1 MRKTVGVL
9 VTASVMA
16 TAAAFALAAQSASP
30 SSANKPSVN
39 KPSVNDSMTKV
50 MSTNAQTIWDISSK
64 AFNARGD
71 GLVAAKVS
79 AKDWAQLGDAARAM
93 NARALYLAK
102 DPKSLVVAKPEE
114 QVLGEE
120 ASRGGVK
127 KTYDAA
133 NRQQIKGLI
142 NANPALFTKRAN
154 ILARA
159 MADLAAA
166 SKTRNIKV
174 FYRVSSNLD
183 EYCDGC
189 HQPFWGT
196 DDNPPVTAAMRAM
209 KPVGR

>member
-9 VTASVMA
+9 VTASVMT

-30 SSANKPSVN
+30 PGANT
-39 KPSVNDSMTKV
+39 PSVNDSMTKV

-71 GLVAAKVS
+71 GLVAAKVT
-79 AKDWAQLGDAARAM
+79 AKDWSQLGDAARAM
-93 NARALYLAK
+93 NVRALFLAK
-102 DPKSLVVAKPEE
+102 DPRGLVVAKPDEM
-114 QVLGEE
+114 VMGEE

-133 NRQQIKGLI
+133 NRQQIKALI

-154 ILARA
+154 ILAKA

-166 SKTRNIKV
+166 SKTKNIKV

-196 DDNPPVTAAMRAM
+196 DDNPPVTAAVRAM
-209 KPVGR
+209 KPLR